1 MSPSSP
7 AAPPRL
13 TARDR
18 LISTLQEL
26 PGPTARIG
34 RKDLTTL
41 VDAVARSPKSQGVL
55 RRYVLD
61 RPGFTT
67 DADPYMPRLAQQLLR
82 VMQDAGIEGIILPR
96 CMACNEPR
104 FLVQTMRNGQRACFP
119 CTRKQYIRP
128 CGICSESRQISRVRN
143 GVDYC
148 QRCWRKDPASFK
160 ECSGCGRYG
169 IIEKRSPQ
177 GLLCPR
183 CAPGTIAAC
192 HSCAKTSPIRGY
204 LLGGPQCEPCHHR
217 IRRIPAACPHCHGN
231 KIIAYLDSTGTP
243 CCASCAGVPP
253 RRTCADCG
261 TEENIYGR
269 RCCSCEVRE
278 RSLDLITDNQ
288 GVLNTVFEPVRQQLL
303 ASSRSASIAHW
314 IRRSASARLIRRF
327 VNNELALGHAALD
340 GCPRTSA
347 TDYVRS
353 LFITA
358 GLLAHRDENLHRFE
372 AWTAAFL
379 GSLSQQTRTYLEP
392 YLRWIIGR
400 QLRLQARTGPIK
412 DSTLSQAR
420 QKGQTA
426 AGFMQHVVGRGLEPA
441 QASQSALDDY
451 VTENPRS
458 KPLLAAFLTWAAANT
473 DMPKLRI
480 HVPRPAYPASTMSEK
495 EYWDT
500 VNRLQT
506 DRNIPLHI
514 RISGLFIGL
523 YAQTLTSITTLTLDD
538 FTIDD
543 QQVSIHFGR
552 SPVRTHDALA
562 ALIAEHQQV
571 ARPWAT
577 DETARWLFPARQP
590 GRHISSS
597 ALSAGLSKCSIKA
610 TPLRNAGL
618 INLAAHIPIAP
629 LCDLTGLGPMAAAR
643 WADVAAR
650 SWNSYPE
657 LRSESGSE
665 EAYGPVI
672 RAPLGTAP
680 GIKSTGQ
687 HQRVP

>member
-1 MSPSSP
+1 MPPSSP

-18 LISTLQEL
+18 LITALQEL

-34 RKDLTTL
+34 RKDLSTL

-55 RRYVLD
+55 RRYVLS

-82 VMQDAGIEGIILPR
+82 ATQDAGIAGIILPR

-119 CTRKQYIRP
+119 CTTKQYIRN
-128 CGICSESRQISRVRN
+128 CGICAEPRRINTVRN

-169 IIEKRSPQ
+169 TIEKRSPQ

-192 HSCAKTSPIRGY
+192 HSCAKTGRIRGY

-217 IRRIPAACPHCHGN
+217 IRRVPAACPHCHGN

-253 RRTCADCG
+253 RRSCTDCG
-261 TEENIYGR
+261 AEENLYGR

-288 GVLNTVFEPVRQQLL
+288 GVLNTVFVPVRQQLL
-303 ASSRSASIAHW
+303 ASSRSTSIAHW

-327 VNNELALGHAALD
+327 VNNELTLDHASLD

-353 LFITA
+353 LFIAT
-358 GLLAHRDENLHRFE
+358 GLLPQRDENLHRFE
-372 AWTAAFL
+372 TWTTAFL
-379 GSLSQQTRTYLEP
+379 GSLPQETRTYLEP

-400 QLRLQARTGPIK
+400 QLRLQARTGPTK

-426 AGFMQHVVGRGLEPA
+426 AGFMQHLAGLGLEPA
-441 QASQSALDDY
+441 QASQSALDGY
-451 VTENPRS
+451 VLENPRS
-458 KPLLAAFLTWAAANT
+458 KPLLAAFLTWAAADT
-473 DMPKLRI
+473 DMPKLRL
-480 HVPRPAYPASTMSEK
+480 HVPQPGYPSSTMSEQD
-495 EYWDT
+495 YWATID
-500 VNRLQT
+500 RLQT
-506 DRNIPLHI
+506 DDGIPLHV
-514 RISGLFIGL
+514 RITGLFVGL
-523 YAQTLTSITTLTLDD
+523 YAQTLTSITTLTLNDIV
-538 FTIDD
+538 IDD
-543 QQVSIHFGR
+543 RQVSVRFGL
-552 SPVRTHDALA
+552 SPIQTHGNLA
-562 ALIAEHQQV
+562 ALIAEHQR
-571 ARPWAT
+571 AAKPWAM
-577 DETARWLFPARQP
+577 DETAPWLFPAPQP
-590 GRHISSS
+590 GRHLSPS
-597 ALSAGLSKCSIKA
+597 ALSAGLSKCGIKA

-629 LCDLTGLGPMAAAR
+629 LCDLTGLGTLAAAR
-643 WADVAAR
+643 WADTAAR
-650 SWNSYPE
+650 SWNNYPQ
-657 LRSESGSE
+657 LR
-665 EAYGPVI
+665 
-672 RAPLGTAP
+672 TAP
-680 GIKSTGQ
+680 
-687 HQRVP
+687 RN